1 VIRLAGVEILRLSS
15 RRLVRIVV
23 PLLLALVVVIVVID
37 ASQASK
43 SNSDE
48 FEAFRQERLEDYDR
62 VAAEY
67 EERGEELFVSRE
79 EVEADPGSV
88 CFDSESCNS
97 SGPPE
102 PYVLRERLPD
112 FGKAVAVICVLA
124 AYLIGASAAGAEWS
138 AGTMQSILF
147 WESGRIKVVVAKV
160 VGLVAVI
167 AVVVI
172 AAEAIFTI
180 AAMLAAQ
187 ARGTTR
193 GVDGDVWN
201 SHVLMVLRGIGMASF
216 AAVLGFSISFATR
229 VTAAAVGIGFLY
241 FAVIE
246 QLIIVWKTWL
256 APYLITP
263 LLAAWLDNGVEIEED
278 GVSVSGGR
286 AGVTLAIYA
295 AAMLT
300 AATLWFRQRDVT

>member
-1 VIRLAGVEILRLSS
+1 VTRLVGVEVLRLYS

-23 PLLLALVVVIVVID
+23 PLLLALVVVIVLID

-43 SNSDE
+43 GNVEE
-48 FEAFRQERLEDYDR
+48 FEAFRQERLDDYDR

-67 EERGEELFVSRE
+67 EERGQEMFVSRE
-79 EVEADPGSV
+79 EVADDPGSA
-88 CFDSESCNS
+88 CFDSESCRS
-97 SGPPE
+97 SGPSQ
-102 PYVLRERLPD
+102 PYLLSERLPD

-147 WESGRIKVVVAKV
+147 WESRRVRVVVAKV
-160 VGLVAVI
+160 AGLTVVI

-172 AAEAIFTI
+172 AAETIFTI
-180 AAMLAAQ
+180 AALLAAQ

-193 GVDGDVWN
+193 GMDGDAWN
-201 SHVLMVLRGIGMASF
+201 SHVLLVLRAIGMAAF
-216 AAVLGFSISFATR
+216 AALLGFSISFATR
-229 VTAAAVGIGFLY
+229 VTAAAVGIGFIY
-241 FAVIE
+241 FAVLE
-246 QLIIVWKTWL
+246 QLILFWKTWL

-263 LLAAWLDNGVEIEED
+263 LLGAWLDNGIEIDEE

-286 AGVTLAIYA
+286 AGITLAIYA

-300 AATLWFRQRDVT
+300 AATVWFRQRDVT

>member
-1 VIRLAGVEILRLSS
+1 MIRLTGVEILRLSS

-23 PLLLALVVVIVVID
+23 PLLLALVVVIVLID

-43 SNSDE
+43 SNVDE
-48 FEAFRQERLEDYDR
+48 FEAFRQERLEAYDR
-62 VAAEY
+62 IAAEY
-67 EERGEELFVSRE
+67 EERGDEMFVSRE
-79 EVEADPGSV
+79 EVAADPGSY
-88 CFDSESCNS
+88 CFGVGECGSA
-97 SGPPE
+97 PRE
-102 PYVLRERLPD
+102 PYILRERLPD

-147 WESGRIKVVVAKV
+147 WESRRIRVVLAKV
-160 VGLVAVI
+160 AGLVAVI

-172 AAEAIFTI
+172 AAEAIFTV

-187 ARGTTR
+187 ARGTTD

-216 AAVLGFSISFATR
+216 AALLGFSISFATR
-229 VTAAAVGIGFLY
+229 VTAAAVGIGFIY
-241 FAVIE
+241 FAVLE
-246 QLIIVWKTWL
+246 QLILIWKTWL

-263 LLAAWLDNGVEIEED
+263 LLGAWLDNGIEIEED

-286 AGVTLAIYA
+286 AGLTLAIYA

-300 AATLWFRQRDVT
+300 AATVWFRQRDVT